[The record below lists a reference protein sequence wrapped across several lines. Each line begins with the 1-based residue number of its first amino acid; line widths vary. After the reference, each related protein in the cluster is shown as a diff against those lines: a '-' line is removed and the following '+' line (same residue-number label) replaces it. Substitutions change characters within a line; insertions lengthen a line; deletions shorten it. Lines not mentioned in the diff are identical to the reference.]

1 MGFPIAKWQDCNRC
15 GAKLAVKFGEFVYD
29 QPCDD
34 CKNTKEWEEEHKRD
48 VSERKNRRKMDD
60 MLQVGKP
67 KAVFTVAGR
76 DLTVDNTG
84 QVIKEEAHR
93 ESDTPLLPTKRK

>member
-1 MGFPIAKWQDCNRC
+1 
-15 GAKLAVKFGEFVYD
+15 
-29 QPCDD
+29 
-34 CKNTKEWEEEHKRD
+34 
-48 VSERKNRRKMDD
+48 